1 MARVQMFNL
10 LTAYGWEPNTS
21 LVGARMVD
29 ADSVY
34 RSKAE
39 IVRLMKQNSV
49 DEGRPFAK
57 PSKGLEDGCVNMVC
71 NESRPGIYSEAT

>member
-1 MARVQMFNL
+1 MFNL
-10 LTAYGWEPNTS
+10 LSAYGWEPSIS

-34 RSKAE
+34 HSKAE
-39 IVRLMKQNSV
+39 IVRLMKQNSA

-57 PSKGLEDGCVNMVC
+57 PSRGLEDGCVNMVC
-71 NESRPGIYSEAT
+71 NESRPGNYAQER

>member
-1 MARVQMFNL
+1 MFNL
-10 LTAYGWEPNTS
+10 LLAYGWETSTS
-21 LVGARMVD
+21 LVGARMID

-39 IVRLMKQNSV
+39 ITRLMKQNSA

-57 PSKGLEDGCVNMVC
+57 PSRGLEDGCVNMVC
-71 NESRPGIYSEAT
+71 NESHAGFYSQAK